1 MEIRIKLPR
10 LTPGLLSN
18 LLGVAGLLG
27 GVVAIGGLTNPWWA
41 LLAGSLIAVGLS
53 YAASTHAEAEGA
65 RPARQPAPVSA
76 STEQQRRQRAA

>member
-1 MEIRIKLPR
+1 MEIHFRLPR

-27 GVVAIGGLTNPWWA
+27 VVVAIGGLTSPWWA

-65 RPARQPAPVSA
+65 RPKPAQQQTPT
-76 STEQQRRQRAA
+76 STGRPKPRAA